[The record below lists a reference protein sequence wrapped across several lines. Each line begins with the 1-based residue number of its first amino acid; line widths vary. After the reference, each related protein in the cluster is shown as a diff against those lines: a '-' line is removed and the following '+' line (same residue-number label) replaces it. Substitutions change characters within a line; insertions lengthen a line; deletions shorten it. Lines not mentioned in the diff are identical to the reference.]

1 VPVLKL
7 DSGNFRDSATAAG
20 DTRTDAL
27 LEAMQR
33 LGYQA
38 VNVAERDVRLG
49 YAKFVERTAEVE
61 IEFISAN
68 LIREDTKAPLF
79 KPHLLLDVVSA
90 DGKTKRRVGVI
101 GVVRGNPLFREPG
114 PGDSVMVIDD
124 PVTRV
129 RAEVESLRS
138 QGVDAIIVLAALHK
152 FDARKILEQV
162 EGIDFVLGSHGD
174 TVTPRPE
181 RYGDGWVMYGGNH
194 GSRIVEARMFL
205 DGRAQ
210 DFARVHYLS
219 NSYSFDPEMLDYVN
233 SIYNDPEPGTAQEN
247 VICEPGAGS

>member
-1 VPVLKL
+1 MKL
-7 DSGNFRDSATAAG
+7 DSGNFRDAATPAG

-27 LEAMQR
+27 LGAMQK
-33 LGYQA
+33 LGYQVA
-38 VNVAERDVRLG
+38 NVAERDVRLG
-49 YAKFVERTAEVE
+49 YTEFVERTAEVK

-68 LIREDTKAPLF
+68 LIREDTKAQLF
-79 KPHLLLDVVSA
+79 KPHLLLEAVSA
-90 DGKTKRRVGVI
+90 DGETKRRVGVI
-101 GVVRGNPLFREPG
+101 GVVRGNPMFRESG
-114 PGDSVMVIDD
+114 PDDSVMVIDD

-129 RAEVESLRS
+129 RAEVEILRS
-138 QGVDAIIVLAALHK
+138 QDVDAIIVLAALHK

-162 EGIDFVLGSHGD
+162 DGIDFVLGSHGD

-181 RYGDGWVMYGGNH
+181 RYGDGWIMYGGNR

-219 NSYSFDPEMLDYVN
+219 NSYSFDPEMLEYVN
-233 SIYNDPEPGTAQEN
+233 SIYNKTEPVAAEEN